1 MFLLILAIVGLS
13 YGLTL
18 EEAMR
23 LASEMSPRVRALE
36 ERVGVFAGRERA
48 ARSFPNPE
56 LRVEVGG
63 GEFLYL
69 LELSQPLPLWGVRE
83 KRYRVVVGEREA
95 FESTVEARKR
105 EFLALIYSAFFSA
118 LSRRELLKV
127 EEENWRIAKE
137 VEDFVRRSFK
147 LGEATRLEL
156 LRAERESRLARMRF
170 LVARADYEAAL
181 KELSGLL
188 GTEVEEVEGK
198 LLPPPLADAYE
209 VEKSPRVV
217 ALQKSL
223 KAIERRIELEKAL
236 AKPSLGAGM
245 VVEES
250 GEGYYELRA
259 ALVLGVPLFYR
270 REGEILES
278 VALRE
283 SLREELKGELIA
295 LKRGIEAVA
304 LQLKVIKRELEILDS
319 SLLPRAEEEL
329 KLAIRSY
336 RLRVISLME
345 LSDVRRRYYEM
356 LAERIALLER
366 AHALYSRF
374 IEIGGWR

>member
-23 LASEMSPRVRALE
+23 FASEMSPRVRALE

-105 EFLALIYSAFFSA
+105 EFLALIYRAFFSA